1 MSKRKSKQQSD
12 LDTFFHALGV
22 AEAPTND
29 DALLASMIGN
39 LGLDDDEEGD
49 IPEGLVEI
57 IVPVDLLADPLEA
70 AVADIERAE
79 AIEAVYEEQDREAQA
94 EALFESAADKPST
107 ETVATKPA
115 KTKKEKAP
123 KTTRVT
129 SITHQPGDRLVAQ
142 LGADYKDFLVFYKSD
157 DTVAAETR
165 VESFVTAMND
175 RDAIADKVKDKAVM
189 LLTWLKA
196 GKDVSEL
203 NEVLRRAFTVLF
215 RDGELTSGKAGN
227 LQVDLLSK
235 PYSPGTSASQANQ
248 MFMLF
253 PILGITQREKG
264 RMVVNPDSTIVEA
277 MRIKL
282 GVAA

>member
-39 LGLDDDEEGD
+39 LDLDEDGEL
-49 IPEGLVEI
+49 PELPSEI
-57 IVPVDLLADPLEA
+57 IVPDDMLVDPLAA

-107 ETVATKPA
+107 DTVAEAEAPA
-115 KTKKEKAP
+115 KTKKAKAP
-123 KTTRVT
+123 KTPRVT
-129 SITHQPGDRLVAQ
+129 SVSHKPGDRLVAQ

-157 DTVAAETR
+157 DAASAETR

-196 GKDVSEL
+196 GKDTSEL
-203 NEVLRRAFTVLF
+203 NEVLRRAFNVLF

-227 LQVDLLSK
+227 LQLDLLSK

-264 RMVVNPDSTIVEA
+264 RMVVNPDSTIAEA
-277 MRIKL
+277 MKLKL

>member
-1 MSKRKSKQQSD
+1 MSKRKSKQQSE

-22 AEAPTND
+22 VEAPTTD
-29 DALLASMIGN
+29 DALLASMIGDLN
-39 LGLDDDEEGD
+39 LDDDGEL
-49 IPEGLVEI
+49 PEPPSEI
-57 IVPVDLLADPLEA
+57 IVPVDMLSGDPLEA
-70 AVADIERAE
+70 AVADIEKAE
-79 AIEAVYEEQDREAQA
+79 AVQALYEEQDSE
-94 EALFESAADKPST
+94 FETSEADKPST
-107 ETVATKPA
+107 ETVADCA
-115 KTKKEKAP
+115 AKAP
-123 KTTRVT
+123 KTTRVS
-129 SITHQPGDRLVAQ
+129 SITHQPGDRLVAM

-157 DTVAAETR
+157 DTIAAETR

-175 RDAIADKVKDKAVM
+175 REAIADKVKDKAVM

-227 LQVDLLSK
+227 LQTDLLSK

-264 RMVVNPDSTIVEA
+264 RMVVNPDSTIAEA
-277 MRIKL
+277 MKIKL

>member
-22 AEAPTND
+22 AEAPTTD
-29 DALLASMIGN
+29 DALLASMIGDLN
-39 LGLDDDEEGD
+39 LDDDT
-49 IPEGLVEI
+49 PSEI
-57 IVPVDLLADPLEA
+57 IEPVEPVVADPLEA

-107 ETVATKPA
+107 ETVAETAKPA

-123 KTTRVT
+123 KPPKTPRVT

-157 DTVAAETR
+157 DAAAAETR
-165 VESFVTAMND
+165 VSSFITAMND
-175 RDAIADKVKDKAVM
+175 RDAIADKVKDKAIM

-277 MRIKL
+277 MKIKL

>member
-1 MSKRKSKQQSD
+1 MSKRKSKQQSE

-22 AEAPTND
+22 VEAPTTD
-29 DALLASMIGN
+29 DALLASMIGDLN
-39 LGLDDDEEGD
+39 LDDDGEL
-49 IPEGLVEI
+49 PEPPSEI
-57 IVPVDLLADPLEA
+57 IVPVDMLSGDPLEA
-70 AVADIERAE
+70 AVADIEKAE
-79 AIEAVYEEQDREAQA
+79 AVQALYEEQDSE
-94 EALFESAADKPST
+94 FETSEADKPST
-107 ETVATKPA
+107 ETVADSAKPA
-115 KTKKEKAP
+115 KVKKERAAKAP

-129 SITHQPGDRLVAQ
+129 SITHQPGDRLVAM

-157 DTVAAETR
+157 DTIAAETR

-175 RDAIADKVKDKAVM
+175 REAIADKVKDKAVM

-227 LQVDLLSK
+227 LQTDLLSK

-264 RMVVNPDSTIVEA
+264 RMVVNPDSTIAEA
-277 MRIKL
+277 MKIKL